1 MAPQAHLLIKAT
13 ADPHW
18 PLSFSELTKPLER
31 AEKTLVPSVSN
42 EGSIPAEGQ
51 EGTRS
56 YPASTLKSDVGLLG
70 DCLLAGFVTTLLRS
84 HCPTEIT
91 DTWGGS
97 KGCEGQQGQAGCID
111 EAVLVSPLF
120 ELILFPMVQCR
131 KHTTQIGHVAY
142 ANAIQPYEELL

>member
-13 ADPHW
+13 VNPHG

-56 YPASTLKSDVGLLG
+56 ILKSDVGLLG
-70 DCLLAGFVTTLLRS
+70 DCLLAGFVTALLRS

-111 EAVLVSPLF
+111 EAVLVSPLS
-120 ELILFPMVQCR
+120 
-131 KHTTQIGHVAY
+131 
-142 ANAIQPYEELL
+142 N